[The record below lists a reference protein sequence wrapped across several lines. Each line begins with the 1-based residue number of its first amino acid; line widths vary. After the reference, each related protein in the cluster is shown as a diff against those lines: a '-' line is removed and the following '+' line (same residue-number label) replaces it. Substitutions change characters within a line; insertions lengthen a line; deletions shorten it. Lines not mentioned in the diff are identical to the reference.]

1 MNCFKE
7 NCKKYQEERKRA
19 LEENESVMDAI
30 YDLVDTDIN
39 CKECDYKG
47 DCNMEDS
54 LDFNIYD
61 MIVIEDENG
70 SIYQDCVCEIIKDKL
85 GNRNVICNR
94 FIINCKDL
102 NVIEGNYVDG
112 EIYLYDYMDE
122 SNISKFTLKEV
133 WSRVNDDTYKK
144 IWSK

>member
-1 MNCFKE
+1 
-7 NCKKYQEERKRA
+7 
-19 LEENESVMDAI
+19 
-30 YDLVDTDIN
+30 
-39 CKECDYKG
+39 
-47 DCNMEDS
+47 
-54 LDFNIYD
+54 